1 MPTYKAPVKDLLF
14 VLNDVLKLERYSNLK
29 SFAEA
34 TPDIIAAILKEGGK
48 LCEEVLQPV
57 NLSGDKEGCTRH
69 ADGSVTTPKGFREA
83 YGLFC
88 QGGWGGL
95 TAPQEFGGQE
105 LPQVLGI
112 IIQEMTAS
120 ANLGFSLYP
129 FLTAGVVGLLN
140 KLGTDEQK
148 QTYLSNLVSGKWSGT
163 MNLTEPQCGT
173 DLRLLR
179 TKAEPGDDGSYKITG
194 TKIFISA
201 GDHDLS
207 ENIIHLVL
215 ARIPGGPEGVKGISL
230 FVVPKL
236 IDGKPNGVSCG
247 SIEEKMGIHSN
258 STCLLNYDGATG
270 SLVGREHEGLKG
282 MFVLMNAARLGTGLQ
297 GLGISEVATQ
307 NAADYAR
314 ERLQGRSLTGAKF
327 PDKAADPIIVH
338 ADVRRMLMNA
348 RCFNEGARA
357 LALWIGLQ
365 MDLAEKAATE
375 DERKAAKNLLALMIP
390 TAKGVM
396 TDLGYANATN
406 AQQVFGGHGYI
417 QEWGMEQFVRDARIT
432 MLYEGT
438 NGIQAMD
445 LVGRKLP
452 KDNGEAIRAYFQ
464 MIEGFCKDYEKDYAE
479 FTDPLKKALGDLQQ
493 ATMWLMQNA
502 INNPDNA
509 GAAATSYMHLMG
521 LMALGHMWAWMAVTS
536 DKALKAGASDKA
548 FHEAKLITARYFMT
562 RHLPQ
567 TGSYYKKIEA
577 GSQYLMALPAEAF

>member
-1 MPTYKAPVKDLLF
+1 MPTYKAPVKDMLF
-14 VLNDVLKLERYSNLK
+14 VLNDVLKLERYSNLE

-34 TPDIIAAILKEGGK
+34 TPDIIAAIVEQGGK
-48 LCEEVLQPV
+48 FCEEVLQPI

-69 ADGSVTTPKGFREA
+69 EDGSVTTPKGFKEA
-83 YGLFC
+83 YDLYC

-95 TAPQEFGGQE
+95 TAPTEFGGQG
-105 LPQVLGI
+105 LPWVLSV
-112 IIQEMTAS
+112 IIQELTAS

-129 FLTAGVVGLLN
+129 FLTAGVAGLLN
-140 KLGTDEQK
+140 KIGTDEQK
-148 QTYLSNLVSGKWSGT
+148 KTYLPNMISGKWTGT

-179 TKAEPGDDGSYKITG
+179 TKAEPQGDGSYQITG

-201 GDHDLS
+201 GEHDLS

-230 FVVPKL
+230 FLVPKL
-236 IDGKPNGVSCG
+236 IDGKPNRVSCG

-270 SLVGREHEGLKG
+270 SLVGKEHEGLRG

-297 GLGISEVATQ
+297 ALGLSEVATQ

-314 ERLQGRSLTGAKF
+314 DRLQGRSLTGVKF
-327 PDKAADPIIVH
+327 PDKVADPIIVH

-348 RCFNEGARA
+348 RCFNEGGRA

-365 MDLAEKAATE
+365 MDLEEKAETE
-375 DERKAAKNLLALMIP
+375 DERKTAKNLLALMIP

-396 TDLGYANATN
+396 SDLGYANATN

-417 QEWGMEQFVRDARIT
+417 HEWGMEQFVRDARIT

-464 MIEGFCKDYEKDYAE
+464 MIEGYCKEYEKDYAE

-493 ATMWLMQNA
+493 AAMWLMQNA
-502 INNPDNA
+502 VKNPDNA
-509 GAAATSYMHLMG
+509 GAAATSFMHLMG
-521 LMALGHMWAWMAVTS
+521 LVALGHMWAWMAVTS
-536 DKALKAGASDKA
+536 DQALKAGASDKA
-548 FHEAKLITARYFMT
+548 FHEAKLITARYFMN

-577 GSQYLMALPAEAF
+577 GSEFMMALPAEAF